1 METIITALIAAAAAV
16 TVAVIEAKAARRRKE
31 EDERHAQLVT
41 LETERTTR
49 AEAMA
54 LGMKALLR
62 AQIVNFYDTYHNQE
76 RPLSV
81 ERRRELDEMYTAYH
95 ALGGN
100 GTVTAMYEE
109 LKASDIWIV
118 R

>member
-1 METIITALIAAAAAV
+1 
-16 TVAVIEAKAARRRKE
+16 
-31 EDERHAQLVT
+31 
-41 LETERTTR
+41 
-49 AEAMA
+49 MA

-62 AQIVNFYDTYHNQE
+62 GQIVNFYDTYHNQE

>member
-1 METIITALIAAAAAV
+1 METVLTSIIAAAAAI
-16 TVAVIEAKAARRRKE
+16 TVAVIEAKASKRRKQ
-31 EDERHAQLVT
+31 EDERHEQLMKA
-41 LETERTTR
+41 ETDRIIKED
-49 AEAMA
+49 AMA

-62 AQIVNFYDTYHNQE
+62 SQIVSFYDMYHNQE

-81 ERRRELDEMYTAYH
+81 ERKKELDEMYEAYH

-100 GTVTAMYEE
+100 GTISTMYKE
-109 LKASDIWIV
+109 LENADIWIV